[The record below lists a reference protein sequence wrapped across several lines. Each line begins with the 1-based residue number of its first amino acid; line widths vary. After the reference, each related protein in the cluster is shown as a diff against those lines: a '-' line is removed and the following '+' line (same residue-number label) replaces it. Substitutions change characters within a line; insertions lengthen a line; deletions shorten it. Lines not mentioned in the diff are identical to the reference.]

1 MGEKKNRCISS
12 VAECSMRKKNAQH
25 ELSKFHQLPPRD
37 FDYNKNPENMKVK
50 SPFIQLTKW

>member
-1 MGEKKNRCISS
+1 MLNE
-12 VAECSMRKKNAQH
+12 KKNAQH